1 MNTRYKEI
9 KTGTGG
15 LSHVPAACPPQRI
28 SMPTYGRPE
37 EQDRKEM
44 IKCALLLSLLL
55 SPNLPSPIPTL
66 GSGRTKA
73 RRDILLKKRKGQARE
88 TGACTEHHP
97 WDGVLLGDLLLICD
111 GQEEKGWVHE
121 RSNEQCP

>member
-1 MNTRYKEI
+1 MTDCAPL
-9 KTGTGG
+9 
-15 LSHVPAACPPQRI
+15 LS
-28 SMPTYGRPE
+28 
-37 EQDRKEM
+37 
-44 IKCALLLSLLL
+44 SLLL
-55 SPNLPSPIPTL
+55 PSPNLPSPFPIL
-66 GSGRTKA
+66 GSGRTKV

-88 TGACTEHHP
+88 TGACAEHHP